1 MINKPGSRY
10 YQPSIL
16 KPGTCVKMT
25 RLHDPIPMGDSWR
38 MSFPAC
44 RGDDGNDPGGHRLMN
59 SIFLRIEV
67 EKVTLKLV
75 AQYADA
81 CNVYGD
87 LETIKH
93 KFAVIKE
100 HCAAIGRDYESIHRT
115 ATLFCSIAET
125 DAQARKNP
133 RRTSEPFRRSRCADW
148 HTRYDPPT
156 PGRTGGSRCPGT
168 DPLVPRCPT
177 T

>member
-1 MINKPGSRY
+1 
-10 YQPSIL
+10 
-16 KPGTCVKMT
+16 
-25 RLHDPIPMGDSWR
+25 

-44 RGDDGNDPGGHRLMN
+44 RGDDGNDPGGHRLLT

-115 ATLFCSIAET
+115 ATLFCSIADT
-125 DAQARKNP
+125 DAQARAKIPAELLN
-133 RRTSEPFRRSRCADW
+133 RSVGAGALIG
-148 HTRYDPPT
+148 PPDT
-156 PGRTGGSRCPGT
+156 IRQRLAELEEAGVQELILSFPGVLQLDLLR
-168 DPLVPRCPT
+168 LFAKEFI
-177 T
+177 